1 MEGMWVP
8 KVKSEVSGSQIITI
22 EVYNLLLYLMMSERA
37 CVTETRKVPKKK
49 KKGGGGIPVN
59 ALEFSLQI
67 I

>member
-1 MEGMWVP
+1 MWVP

-49 KKGGGGIPVN
+49 KKVGG
-59 ALEFSLQI
+59 EYQ
-67 I
+67 